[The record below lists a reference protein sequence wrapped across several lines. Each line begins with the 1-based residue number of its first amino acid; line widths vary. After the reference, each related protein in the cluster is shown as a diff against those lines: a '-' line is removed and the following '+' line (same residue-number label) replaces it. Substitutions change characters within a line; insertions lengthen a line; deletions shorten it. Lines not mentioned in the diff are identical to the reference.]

1 MDCSPPGSSVHG
13 ILQARILEW
22 VAMLSSKGSSQPR
35 DQTHISSSLC
45 KEAEGKLTAGQ
56 TKTTRSQKKKV
67 KEVGVARKKQEILR
81 HVSKIN

>member
-1 MDCSPPGSSVHG
+1 MNTQENIFHSFLLVPQKMQ
-13 ILQARILEW
+13 ILQLGNGICL
-22 VAMLSSKGSSQPR
+22 
-35 DQTHISSSLC
+35 SLC

-56 TKTTRSQKKKV
+56 TKTTRSQEKKV